1 MSVRLLWIL
10 MAKDVRLHGLPLL
23 LVFTA
28 ILSFVGLVIRFVPS
42 DASPVGFVTNINV
55 MIPLMFSEWF
65 IARERSTR
73 SFAWLRSLPV
83 DDRTLALSKFLLASA
98 CGVAL
103 WTASTGLFTRQVWQ
117 SRGEPL
123 VTLCA
128 LVAFGALCVATRWRI
143 NWHLAHMVP
152 FGSLA
157 ALLLA
162 SMLIFREDTRARAAL
177 IAFWNAPYG
186 PPLMAAGLLLIYL
199 GIVWN
204 TIRWVERADTWQLVD

>member
-1 MSVRLLWIL
+1 MSARLLWIL
-10 MAKDVRLHGLPLL
+10 MAKDLRLHGLPLL
-23 LVFTA
+23 LVFAA

-42 DASPVGFVTNINV
+42 DASPVGFVTNVN
-55 MIPLMFSEWF
+55 MLIPLMFGEWL
-65 IARERSTR
+65 IARERSTH
-73 SFAWLRSLPV
+73 SFAWLRSLPL
-83 DDRTLALSKFLLASA
+83 DDRALALSKFLLASA

-103 WTASTGLFTRQVWQ
+103 WTLSTGLFARQVWQ

-128 LVAFGALCVATRWRI
+128 LTAFGALCVATRWRI
-143 NWHLAHMVP
+143 NWHLAHVLP
-152 FGSLA
+152 FGGLA

-162 SMLIFREDTRARAAL
+162 GMLVAREGTRARAAL

-186 PPLMAAGLLLIYL
+186 PPLLAAGLLLIYL

-204 TIRWVERADTWQLVD
+204 TIRWVEQADTWQLVD

>member
-1 MSVRLLWIL
+1 MSTRMLWIL
-10 MAKDVRLHGLPLL
+10 MAKDLRLHGLPLL
-23 LVFTA
+23 LMFAAV
-28 ILSFVGLVIRFVPS
+28 LSFLGLVIRFVPS
-42 DASPVGFVTNINV
+42 EASPVGFVTNINV
-55 MIPLMFSEWF
+55 FITLAFSEWL

-83 DDRTLALSKFLLASA
+83 DDRTLVLGKFLLASA
-98 CGVAL
+98 CGTTL
-103 WTASTGLFTRQVWQ
+103 WTVSTGLFARQVWQ

-128 LVAFGALCVATRWRI
+128 LAAFGALCVATRWRV

-152 FGSLA
+152 IGILA
-157 ALLLA
+157 AFLLPGLLLA
-162 SMLIFREDTRARAAL
+162 REGTLARAAL

-204 TIRWVERADTWQLVD
+204 TIRWAKRADTWQLVD